1 MKKLR
6 FLLIVS
12 KKMLGKNG
20 SDPTKVPTLNT
31 AVIACCRENA
41 VFETHR
47 KYIDN
52 KIVIKVA
59 IDWR

>member
-1 MKKLR
+1 MATECK
-6 FLLIVS
+6 
-12 KKMLGKNG
+12 GQ
-20 SDPTKVPTLNT
+20 
-31 AVIACCRENA
+31 ENA